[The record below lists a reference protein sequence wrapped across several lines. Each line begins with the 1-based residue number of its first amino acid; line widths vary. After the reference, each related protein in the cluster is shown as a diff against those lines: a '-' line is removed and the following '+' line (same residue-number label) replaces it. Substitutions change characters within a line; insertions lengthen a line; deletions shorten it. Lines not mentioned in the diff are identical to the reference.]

1 MPILS
6 VLGTINQGAKIV
18 TQFKSLSREAQDLF
32 GSFTNGTDMFPASG
46 LDKEGMKRQL
56 QREKQAIDKLQYADV
71 FVANINRVEPYFDL
85 EKAKVIN
92 SMVKSVSIVHDGFET
107 QEDRIGSGY
116 FNWHKGMQSGEVQ
129 VVFSEFKD
137 GDVMDFLTKVSSQNA
152 ISGLMEDVGVGSS
165 IRGVDAT
172 LGKANSLVSQA
183 SNISKAFGG
192 AEFATNFGLGEVGAL
207 FGGTGGGVGSGKNGN
222 IMPSDGTC
230 LLPYQYY
237 FKIQIQHIIS
247 DSETNTVYVKTII
260 DDDYILDGSPSQ
272 EYATGDERFLEI
284 SASFKP
290 IKSWV

>member
-1 MPILS
+1 MSILS

-56 QREKQAIDKLQYADV
+56 KREKQTMDKLQYSDV
-71 FVANINRVEPYFDL
+71 FVANINRVEPYFDI
-85 EKAKVIN
+85 EKAKEIN
-92 SMVKSVSIVHDGFET
+92 SMVTSVSIVHDGFET

-129 VVFSEFKD
+129 VTFSEFKD
-137 GDVMDFLTKVSSQNA
+137 GDVLDFLTKVSSRNA
-152 ISGLMEDVGVGSS
+152 ISGLMDDVGVGSA

-172 LGKANSLVSQA
+172 LGKVNSLVNQA
-183 SNISKAFGG
+183 GNISKAFGG
-192 AEFATNFGLGEVGAL
+192 AGFDTNLGLGEFGAI

-237 FKIQIQHIIS
+237 FNIKIQHIVS
-247 DSETNTVYVKTII
+247 DSISNTVYVKTII
-260 DDDYILDGSPSQ
+260 DDDYILDGNPSQ
-272 EYATGDERFLEI
+272 EYSTGDEKFLEI